1 MHDDKL
7 SDYITGWFNIAWRR
21 KVDSKRQVQKIQW
34 LKFPGQIE
42 KGCID
47 ESFSLWSHPIIQT
60 AEDLLQDLSGS
71 CHKGQLL
78 YKFLFTDPCWSET
91 TLTWLFFLFF
101 FFVDLKL
108 GLLGD
113 KTTIAKILFCLY
125 STQLAYFTT
134 HEDELSL
141 VVVVVDYG
149 SKVEHKIFS
158 SFPLVNVRW

>member
-1 MHDDKL
+1 MVVAIKASSSTNFCLLTLVGQKL
-7 SDYITGWFNIAWRR
+7 HLPDY
-21 KVDSKRQVQKIQW
+21 
-34 LKFPGQIE
+34 
-42 KGCID
+42 
-47 ESFSLWSHPIIQT
+47 
-60 AEDLLQDLSGS
+60 
-71 CHKGQLL
+71 
-78 YKFLFTDPCWSET
+78 
-91 TLTWLFFLFF
+91 FFFFF

-158 SFPLVNVRW
+158 SFPLVNVR